1 MSSETQSPKIEITEA
16 DLERARAKRA
26 AENASANM
34 CPVDPQE
41 LLQCDSC
48 Q

>member
-1 MSSETQSPKIEITEA
+1 MSNETMSPKIEITEA
-16 DLERARAKRA
+16 DLEKLRAKRA
-26 AENASANM
+26 AEAAAQV